1 MNEDIIP
8 IAYMS
13 GTGGNF
19 LCHLIV
25 SAKRNNKDIL
35 KLSEY
40 GNAHD
45 GLTDI
50 YSPFL
55 GPDAPDMEKVN
66 HILSKTNTTTA
77 IKPYYTAL
85 HISDTE
91 LLGMYFS
98 RFIRITYD
106 LDDVDELAK
115 VFLGKHGIDCF
126 KIKPTPTQLK
136 FYFNKDKTA
145 ILKMFNYFNYSKKF
159 PNSLFVSWKELCHGD
174 PSFLIHTLHRYTE
187 IPIENFDMDS
197 LLYWRDATKNG
208 IDMIDKIL
216 NGQQNTQ

>member
-25 SAKRNNKDIL
+25 SAKRNSKELL

-40 GNAHD
+40 GNAHG
-45 GLTDI
+45 GLKDI
-50 YSPFL
+50 HSPFL

-66 HILSKTNTTTA
+66 HILSKTNTTTTS
-77 IKPYYTAL
+77 KPYYTAL
-85 HISDTE
+85 HINDTQ
-91 LLGMYFS
+91 LLGMYFK
-98 RFIRITYD
+98 RFIRITYE

-126 KIKPTPTQLK
+126 NIKPTPTQLK
-136 FYFNKDKTA
+136 FYFNKDKTT

-159 PNSLFVSWKELCHGD
+159 PNSLFISWKKLYHGD
-174 PSFLIHTLHRYTE
+174 PSFLIHTLHRFTE
-187 IPIENFDMDS
+187 IPIENFDIDS
-197 LLYWRDATKNG
+197 LLHWRDVTKNG
-208 IDMIDKIL
+208 IDMIDEIL
-216 NGQQNTQ
+216 NGQQNT